1 DDTGKPVKN
10 GTNTVAPNHTENVFL
25 DFLLQS
31 LSGLAH
37 VLTSLY
43 EHFNFP
49 WLILIVI
56 IIFRKDISKML
67 TRVSGVD
74 YESSAGKVS
83 VLFSNMKQL
92 ESQMEGS
99 EHEQIREYGEDL
111 RNRVNIDPNPMLEN
125 EMTPYDYYFNLVH
138 TPAFTC
144 QSIAKYG
151 YFKTIEN
158 LYNAYLFLTM
168 DYAKDH
174 HRPSEI
180 IANIYDTAMDIKRN
194 SGVLFDEAFIAKY
207 RRFIE
212 LTYMGLA
219 ESHKEKK

>member
-1 DDTGKPVKN
+1 M
-10 GTNTVAPNHTENVFL
+10 NHTENVFL

-31 LSGLAH
+31 LSGLSH
-37 VLTSLY
+37 FLTSLY

-56 IIFRKDISKML
+56 IIFRKDISKLL

-111 RNRVNIDPNPMLEN
+111 RNRVNIDPNPMLED
-125 EMTPYDYYFNLVH
+125 EITPYDYYFNLVH

-144 QSIAKYG
+144 QSIAKHG

>member
-1 DDTGKPVKN
+1 
-10 GTNTVAPNHTENVFL
+10 NVFL

-31 LSGLAH
+31 LRGLSH
-37 VLTSLY
+37 FLTSLY

-99 EHEQIREYGEDL
+99 EHQQIREYGEDL
-111 RNRVNIDPNPMLEN
+111 RDRVNIDPNPMLED

-144 QSIAKYG
+144 QSIAKHG
-151 YFKTIEN
+151 YFKTIED

-194 SGVLFDEAFIAKY
+194 SGVLFDETFIAKY

>member
-1 DDTGKPVKN
+1 M
-10 GTNTVAPNHTENVFL
+10 NHTENVFL

-138 TPAFTC
+138 TLAFTC
-144 QSIAKYG
+144 QSIAKHG

>member
-1 DDTGKPVKN
+1 M
-10 GTNTVAPNHTENVFL
+10 NHTENVFL

-31 LSGLAH
+31 LSGLSH
-37 VLTSLY
+37 FLTSLY

-74 YESSAGKVS
+74 YDSSAGKVS

-99 EHEQIREYGEDL
+99 EHQQIREYGEDL
-111 RNRVNIDPNPMLEN
+111 RDRVNIDPNPMLED

-144 QSIAKYG
+144 QSIAKHG
-151 YFKTIEN
+151 YFKTIED

-194 SGVLFDEAFIAKY
+194 SGVLFDETFITKY

>member
-1 DDTGKPVKN
+1 MS
-10 GTNTVAPNHTENVFL
+10 HTENVFL

>member
-1 DDTGKPVKN
+1 M
-10 GTNTVAPNHTENVFL
+10 NHTENVFL

-31 LSGLAH
+31 LSGLSH

-111 RNRVNIDPNPMLEN
+111 RDRVNIDPNPMLED

-144 QSIAKYG
+144 QSIAKHG
-151 YFKTIEN
+151 YFKTIED
-158 LYNAYLFLTM
+158 LYNAYLFLTI

-194 SGVLFDEAFIAKY
+194 SGVLFDETFIAKY

>member
-1 DDTGKPVKN
+1 MN
-10 GTNTVAPNHTENVFL
+10 YTENVFL

-31 LSGLAH
+31 LSGLSH
-37 VLTSLY
+37 FLKSLY

-56 IIFRKDISKML
+56 IIFRKDISKLL

>member
-1 DDTGKPVKN
+1 
-10 GTNTVAPNHTENVFL
+10 NVFL

-31 LSGLAH
+31 LSGLSH
-37 VLTSLY
+37 FLTSLY

>member
-1 DDTGKPVKN
+1 M
-10 GTNTVAPNHTENVFL
+10 NHTENVFL

-31 LSGLAH
+31 LSGLSH
-37 VLTSLY
+37 FLTSLY

-99 EHEQIREYGEDL
+99 EHQQIREYGEDL

>member
-1 DDTGKPVKN
+1 M
-10 GTNTVAPNHTENVFL
+10 NHTENVFL

-31 LSGLAH
+31 LSGLSH
-37 VLTSLY
+37 FLTSLY

-111 RNRVNIDPNPMLEN
+111 RNHVNIDPNPMLEN

>member
-1 DDTGKPVKN
+1 M
-10 GTNTVAPNHTENVFL
+10 NHTENVFL

-111 RNRVNIDPNPMLEN
+111 RNRVIIDPNPMLED

-168 DYAKDH
+168 DYAKDN

>member
-1 DDTGKPVKN
+1 M
-10 GTNTVAPNHTENVFL
+10 NHTENVFL

-111 RNRVNIDPNPMLEN
+111 RNRVNIDPNPMLED

>member
-1 DDTGKPVKN
+1 MN
-10 GTNTVAPNHTENVFL
+10 YTENVFL
-25 DFLLQS
+25 DFFLQS
-31 LSGLAH
+31 LSGLSH
-37 VLTSLY
+37 FLTSLY

-56 IIFRKDISKML
+56 IIFRKDISKLL

>member
-1 DDTGKPVKN
+1 M
-10 GTNTVAPNHTENVFL
+10 NHTENVFL

-31 LSGLAH
+31 LSGLSH
-37 VLTSLY
+37 FLTSLY

-99 EHEQIREYGEDL
+99 EHEQIREYREDL

>member
-1 DDTGKPVKN
+1 M
-10 GTNTVAPNHTENVFL
+10 NHTENVFL

-31 LSGLAH
+31 LSGLSH
-37 VLTSLY
+37 FLTSLY

-56 IIFRKDISKML
+56 IIFRKDISKLL

-111 RNRVNIDPNPMLEN
+111 RNRMIIDPNPMLED

-144 QSIAKYG
+144 QSIAKHG

>member
-1 DDTGKPVKN
+1 M
-10 GTNTVAPNHTENVFL
+10 NHTENVFL

-92 ESQMEGS
+92 ESQMESS

>member
-1 DDTGKPVKN
+1 M
-10 GTNTVAPNHTENVFL
+10 NHTENVFL

-31 LSGLAH
+31 LSGLSH

-194 SGVLFDEAFIAKY
+194 SGVLFDEVFIAKY

>member
-1 DDTGKPVKN
+1 M
-10 GTNTVAPNHTENVFL
+10 NHTENVFL

-31 LSGLAH
+31 LSGLSH
-37 VLTSLY
+37 FLTSLY

-56 IIFRKDISKML
+56 IIFRKDISKLL

-111 RNRVNIDPNPMLEN
+111 RNRVNIDPNPMLED

-144 QSIAKYG
+144 QSIAKHG

>member
-1 DDTGKPVKN
+1 M
-10 GTNTVAPNHTENVFL
+10 NHTENVFL

-31 LSGLAH
+31 LSGLSH

-56 IIFRKDISKML
+56 IIFRKDISKLL

-194 SGVLFDEAFIAKY
+194 SGVLFDETFIAKY

>member
-1 DDTGKPVKN
+1 
-10 GTNTVAPNHTENVFL
+10 
-25 DFLLQS
+25 FLLQS
-31 LSGLAH
+31 LSGLSH
-37 VLTSLY
+37 FLTSLY

-56 IIFRKDISKML
+56 IIFRKDISKLL

>member
-1 DDTGKPVKN
+1 M
-10 GTNTVAPNHTENVFL
+10 NHTENVFL

-111 RNRVNIDPNPMLEN
+111 RDRVNIDPNPMLED

-144 QSIAKYG
+144 QSIAKHG
-151 YFKTIEN
+151 YFKTIED
-158 LYNAYLFLTM
+158 LYNAYLFLTI

-180 IANIYDTAMDIKRN
+180 ISNIYDTAMDIKRN
-194 SGVLFDEAFIAKY
+194 SGVLFDEVFIAKY

>member
-1 DDTGKPVKN
+1 M
-10 GTNTVAPNHTENVFL
+10 NHTENVFL

-194 SGVLFDEAFIAKY
+194 SGLLFDEAFIAKY

>member
-1 DDTGKPVKN
+1 M
-10 GTNTVAPNHTENVFL
+10 NHTENVFL

-31 LSGLAH
+31 LSGLSH
-37 VLTSLY
+37 FLTSLY

-56 IIFRKDISKML
+56 IIFRKDISKLL

-125 EMTPYDYYFNLVH
+125 EMTPYDYYFNLDH

>member
-1 DDTGKPVKN
+1 M
-10 GTNTVAPNHTENVFL
+10 NHTENVFL

-144 QSIAKYG
+144 QSIAKHG
-151 YFKTIEN
+151 YFKTIED

>member
-1 DDTGKPVKN
+1 M
-10 GTNTVAPNHTENVFL
+10 NHTENVFL

-31 LSGLAH
+31 LSGLSH

-194 SGVLFDEAFIAKY
+194 SGVLFDETFIAKY

>member
-1 DDTGKPVKN
+1 M
-10 GTNTVAPNHTENVFL
+10 NHTENVFL

-111 RNRVNIDPNPMLEN
+111 RNRVNVDPNPMLEN

-144 QSIAKYG
+144 QSIAKHG

-158 LYNAYLFLTM
+158 LYNAYLFLTI

-194 SGVLFDEAFIAKY
+194 SGLLFDEAFIAKY

-219 ESHKEKK
+219 ESHKERK

>member
-1 DDTGKPVKN
+1 M
-10 GTNTVAPNHTENVFL
+10 NHTENVFL

-31 LSGLAH
+31 LSGLSH

-99 EHEQIREYGEDL
+99 EHQQIREYGEDL
-111 RNRVNIDPNPMLEN
+111 RDRVNIDPNPMLED

-144 QSIAKYG
+144 QSIAKHG
-151 YFKTIEN
+151 YFKTIED

-194 SGVLFDEAFIAKY
+194 SGVLFDETFIAKY

>member
-1 DDTGKPVKN
+1 M
-10 GTNTVAPNHTENVFL
+10 NHTENVFL

-31 LSGLAH
+31 LSGLSH

-56 IIFRKDISKML
+56 IIFRKDISKLL

-111 RNRVNIDPNPMLEN
+111 RNRVNIGPNPMLEN

>member
-1 DDTGKPVKN
+1 
-10 GTNTVAPNHTENVFL
+10 NVFL

>member
-1 DDTGKPVKN
+1 M
-10 GTNTVAPNHTENVFL
+10 NHTENVFL

-31 LSGLAH
+31 LSGLSH
-37 VLTSLY
+37 FLTSLY

-194 SGVLFDEAFIAKY
+194 SGVLFDEAFIEKY

>member
-1 DDTGKPVKN
+1 M
-10 GTNTVAPNHTENVFL
+10 NHTENVFL

-31 LSGLAH
+31 LSGLSH
-37 VLTSLY
+37 FLTTLY

-99 EHEQIREYGEDL
+99 EHQQIREYGEDL
-111 RNRVNIDPNPMLEN
+111 RDRVNIDPNPMLED

-144 QSIAKYG
+144 QSIAKHG

>member
-1 DDTGKPVKN
+1 M
-10 GTNTVAPNHTENVFL
+10 NHTENVFL

-31 LSGLAH
+31 LSGLSH

-56 IIFRKDISKML
+56 IIFRKDISKLL

-111 RNRVNIDPNPMLEN
+111 RDRVNIDPNPMLED

-144 QSIAKYG
+144 QSIAKHG
-151 YFKTIEN
+151 YFKTIED
-158 LYNAYLFLTM
+158 LYNAYLFLTI

-194 SGVLFDEAFIAKY
+194 SGVLFDETFIAKY

>member
-1 DDTGKPVKN
+1 M
-10 GTNTVAPNHTENVFL
+10 NHTENVFL

-31 LSGLAH
+31 LSGLSH
-37 VLTSLY
+37 FLTSLY

-56 IIFRKDISKML
+56 INFRKDISKML

-212 LTYMGLA
+212 LTYMGLS

>member
-1 DDTGKPVKN
+1 MYRGGDFL
-10 GTNTVAPNHTENVFL
+10 NHTENVFL

-37 VLTSLY
+37 VLTSLF

-49 WLILIVI
+49 WLILIAI

-74 YESSAGKVS
+74 YEGSAGKVS

-99 EHEQIREYGEDL
+99 EHQQIHEYGEDL
-111 RNRVNIDPNPMLEN
+111 RNRVNIDQNPMSEDK
-125 EMTPYDYYFNLVH
+125 MTPYDYYFNLVH
-138 TPAFTC
+138 MPAFTC
-144 QSIAKYG
+144 KSIAKHG
-151 YFKTIEN
+151 YFKTIED
-158 LYNAYLFLTM
+158 LYNAYLFLTK
-168 DYAKDH
+168 DYAKDN

-180 IANIYDTAMDIKRN
+180 IANIYDTVMDIKRN
-194 SGVLFDEAFIAKY
+194 SGLLFDESFIAKY

-212 LTYMGLA
+212 LTYMGLI
-219 ESHKEKK
+219 ESHKESE

>member
-1 DDTGKPVKN
+1 M
-10 GTNTVAPNHTENVFL
+10 NHTENVFL

-194 SGVLFDEAFIAKY
+194 SGVLFDEVFIAKY

>member
-1 DDTGKPVKN
+1 M
-10 GTNTVAPNHTENVFL
+10 NHTENVFL

-92 ESQMEGS
+92 ESQMKGS

-144 QSIAKYG
+144 QSIAKHG
-151 YFKTIEN
+151 YFKTIED

>member
-1 DDTGKPVKN
+1 M
-10 GTNTVAPNHTENVFL
+10 NHTENVFL

-31 LSGLAH
+31 LSGLSH
-37 VLTSLY
+37 FLTSLY

-144 QSIAKYG
+144 QSIAKHG
-151 YFKTIEN
+151 YFKTIED

>member
-1 DDTGKPVKN
+1 M
-10 GTNTVAPNHTENVFL
+10 NHTENVFL
-25 DFLLQS
+25 DFSLQS
-31 LSGLAH
+31 LSGLSH
-37 VLTSLY
+37 FLTSLY
-43 EHFNFP
+43 KHFNFP

-99 EHEQIREYGEDL
+99 EHQQIREYGEDL
-111 RNRVNIDPNPMLEN
+111 RDRVNIDPNPMLEN

-144 QSIAKYG
+144 QSIAKHG
-151 YFKTIEN
+151 YFKTIED

-194 SGVLFDEAFIAKY
+194 SGVLFDETFIAKY

>member
-1 DDTGKPVKN
+1 M
-10 GTNTVAPNHTENVFL
+10 NHTENVFL

-31 LSGLAH
+31 LSGLSH
-37 VLTSLY
+37 FLTSLY

-144 QSIAKYG
+144 QSIAKHG

-194 SGVLFDEAFIAKY
+194 SGVLFDETFIAKY

>member
-1 DDTGKPVKN
+1 M
-10 GTNTVAPNHTENVFL
+10 NHTENVFL

-31 LSGLAH
+31 LSGLSH

-111 RNRVNIDPNPMLEN
+111 RNRVNIDPNLMLED